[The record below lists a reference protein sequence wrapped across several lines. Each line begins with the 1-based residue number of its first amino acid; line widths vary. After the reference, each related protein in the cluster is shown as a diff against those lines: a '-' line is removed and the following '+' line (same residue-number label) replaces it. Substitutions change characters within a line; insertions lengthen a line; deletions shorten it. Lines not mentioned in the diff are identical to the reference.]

1 MIAALPLVGHM
12 TFGSVGIVVVVVG
25 SVVVVVPGSVVV
37 VVVVVVDVVVVEVVV
52 DVVEEVEVEVEEV
65 APEFPVAVAAVGLT
79 SNPTTRAL
87 PAPSNQNARQNLG
100 TQEGF
105 TALIYLPERMTWS
118 RL

>member
-37 VVVVVVDVVVVEVVV
+37 VVVVDVVVVEVVV

-65 APEFPVAVAAVGLT
+65 EPEFPVAVAAVGLT

-100 TQEGF
+100 TREGF

>member
-25 SVVVVVPGSVVV
+25 SVVVVVPGSV